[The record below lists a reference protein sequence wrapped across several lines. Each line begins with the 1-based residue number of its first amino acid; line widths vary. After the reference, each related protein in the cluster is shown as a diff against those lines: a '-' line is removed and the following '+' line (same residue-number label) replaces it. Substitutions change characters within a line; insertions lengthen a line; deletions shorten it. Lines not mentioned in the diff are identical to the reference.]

1 MPDKIL
7 HYEFSCANYLG
18 VIEPGSKDWDDA
30 RRDRIGG
37 SEVGAITGESK
48 YESAYSLWAKK
59 LGLIPSDKADNEPMY
74 WGRKLE
80 SVVIDRFEEDHPE
93 LIVGRTPGSYVSK
106 ERDFMFASPDAI
118 YTKADGSRGVLE
130 IKTARYK
137 DDWTDGVPRYYMTQV
152 QWYLSTLGLE
162 EAYLAVLFA
171 GSEYQEFYIEADPLW
186 QAYDLEQVE
195 KFVECVREKKR
206 PDWDGSEATVTAVRT
221 QHPEIN
227 LESSV
232 ELGDLGMYYVLA
244 LEEIEEKKAEAN
256 KMLSEILDY
265 MGDARTGIVH
275 DIPVFTRQA
284 RAGGIPYLV
293 RKKSR

>member
-7 HYEFSCANYLG
+7 HYEFDSATWLG
-18 VIEPGSKDWDDA
+18 VIEPGTPEWDKA
-30 RRDRIGG
+30 RKDRIGG

-59 LGLIPSDKADNEPMY
+59 LGLIPSEKADNEPMY

-80 SVVIDRFEEDHPE
+80 AVVIDRFEEEHPE
-93 LIVGRTPGSYVSK
+93 LTIRRSPGSYVSK
-106 ERDFMFASPDAI
+106 DRDFMFASPDAL
-118 YTKADGSRGVLE
+118 YERAGGGWGVLE
-130 IKTARYK
+130 IKTARFK

-152 QWYLSTLGLE
+152 QWYLNILGIK
-162 EAYLAVLFA
+162 EAHLAVLFA

-195 KFVECVREKKR
+195 KFVECVREGKR

-244 LEEIEEKKAEAN
+244 LEELEEKKKEAN

-284 RAGGIPYLV
+284 RAGGTPYLV
-293 RKKSR
+293 RKKAR